1 MTHRLL
7 FGSLLALTLAC
18 PSAAYA
24 QAPSRAVAPP
34 AGKPKEVGP
43 FNFTPSV
50 VEMDFDGFLA
60 KVIVFK
66 DGQLRRHVNL
76 PNGWV
81 AAGSPNELYLTNP
94 KYPDARITLRVST
107 LEAPMKFDGPWIE
120 ATSPLILGG
129 LPKDSQLQKIANV
142 SPNVWARQGAQS
154 IEFKTTFDRIG
165 RRFATAWLF
174 IRLADGRFL
183 EVVYSSPDDKFVDV
197 RAAAIDMMNGWELH
211 LDQTQTA
218 GR

>member
-1 MTHRLL
+1 
-7 FGSLLALTLAC
+7 
-18 PSAAYA
+18 
-24 QAPSRAVAPP
+24 
-34 AGKPKEVGP
+34 
-43 FNFTPSV
+43 

-66 DGQLRRHVNL
+66 DGQLRRHVTL
-76 PNGWV
+76 PGGWV

-94 KYPDARITLRVST
+94 KYPDARITLRLST
-107 LEAPMKFDGPWIE
+107 LEAPAKFDGPWIE

-165 RRFATAWLF
+165 RRFSTAWLF

-183 EVVYSSPDDKFVDV
+183 EVVYSSPEDKFIEV
-197 RAAAIDMMNGWELH
+197 RKAAIDMMDGWELH
-211 LDQTQTA
+211 LDKNQTVV
-218 GR
+218 R